1 MDGQATKAVASYKDN
16 FVYGVDLAGDEEKF
30 ELWYSQDNRE
40 FRLAIEF
47 NAGVQV
53 AYPDAVVLA
62 KA

>member
-1 MDGQATKAVASYKDN
+1 MMN
-16 FVYGVDLAGDEEKF
+16 DEEKF
-30 ELWYSQDNRE
+30 ELWYSQDFRE

-53 AYPDAVVLA
+53 AFPDEVVLGA